1 MKRQTNPTFF
11 SDLSSFYSL
20 FLPVF
25 APLISLLW
33 LFSFATLLHA
43 LPKLPT
49 VEAKIDR
56 PHTGALLS
64 GKVDIFGLARGTM
77 FEEYRLEYAPISTDK
92 GRTVSTGWR
101 QIGGRATAPVT
112 ESGFLG
118 QWDAQRLRGNFLIR
132 LVVVSTSGNE
142 TQDQIE
148 VFIENERPRL
158 GLFDPP
164 EDLLTSETQ
173 ITVRGATE
181 KLNTVTLKSEGM
193 EMSLPIDSEGGF
205 VAQLPLTEGPN
216 RIEIQVT
223 NPIGLE
229 TRVVRTVVRDSQS
242 PQITLASSSDLAQLE
257 VPYVTVSGQ
266 IDDPDVQLSI
276 NGAAVPLKMD
286 GRFEHTLRLKEEG
299 STQGGGREAVNLI
312 SVTAIDRLGRK
323 TEVQR
328 RISYKKKDLL
338 LGIDL
343 NPPAIT
349 DALPPDGALLNRSDA
364 VITGFF
370 VDDVEIDPLTIRFSF
385 GGETFV
391 FDGSPGAPKFDGTLF
406 DFQPET
412 GKFTYTPPTELIDGI
427 YHFKWEVQ
435 DTGGNSASP
444 IDFSFTID
452 TRPFQA
458 SISAKRIEADR
469 GTLRITLATTKR
481 LAETPV
487 LEILP
492 SGSRLG
498 YTPNLDHFTVA
509 DEGLNADLQMG
520 NPQSI
525 FRYALDFPSS
535 SSQTGFTFSTQI
547 RSFNGEILP
556 VRGYFTDQNRLFEDI
571 QFPRFNLNR
580 DADVPMKTIL
590 LSIDGGPSVLL
601 LEDGAAPQV
610 TLRSQG
616 GSDQRTIH
624 TQQQNADA
632 RGLTILE
639 PIYVV
644 ESPVETGNVSFQVA
658 LPLPLDQNRDG
669 DGVAMFQW
677 DSQFQQWLP
686 LNAIRDHVTFESTV
700 DRFGSYALLID
711 RMPPTI
717 STVFPKD
724 SAEVQPEQFLVMY
737 EITDEGSGVNLIQ
750 LWVDNRAVQF
760 LYEDTTG
767 HLTYV
772 PSNLV
777 AGRHTLEISAT
788 DRAGNEARQKMEF
801 FTQDIF
807 DFADKVIVYP
817 NPTSHDAIITF
828 QLTKS
833 ADVTLEIY
841 NVTGGL
847 LYTDMLRNVVGQQP
861 ASLDEA
867 FVWDC
872 TNQVGEPVAGGVYIY
887 VLEAK
892 RDGETVRRSGK
903 VAVVR

>member
-1 MKRQTNPTFF
+1 MKRQINPTFF
-11 SDLSSFYSL
+11 SALSSFYSL
-20 FLPVF
+20 FLPIF
-25 APLISLLW
+25 ALLISVLW
-33 LFSFATLLHA
+33 LLSFTTLLHA
-43 LPKLPT
+43 LPALST

-56 PHTGALLS
+56 PHTGALLR
-64 GKVDIFGLARGTM
+64 GKVDIFGLARGAM
-77 FEEYRLEYAPISTDK
+77 FEEYRLEYTPISTDK

-112 ESGFLG
+112 EIGFLG

-158 GLFDPP
+158 EIFDPP
-164 EDLLTSETQ
+164 EDLLASETQ
-173 ITVRGATE
+173 ITVRGTTE

-193 EMSLPIDSEGGF
+193 EMSLPVDSEGGF

-229 TRVVRTVVRDSQS
+229 TRVVRTVVRDSQP
-242 PQITLASSSDLAQLE
+242 PQITLTSPPDLAQLE
-257 VPYVTVSGQ
+257 VPYVTLSGQ
-266 IDDPDVQLSI
+266 VDDLNAQFSI
-276 NGAAVPLKMD
+276 NGATVPLKMD
-286 GRFEHTLRLKEEG
+286 GRFEHTLRLKEG
-299 STQGGGREAVNLI
+299 STKGAGSEAVNLI

-328 RISYKKKDLL
+328 RINYKKKDLL

-349 DALPPDGALLNRSDA
+349 EVLPPDGAFLNRSDV
-364 VITGFF
+364 VITGFL
-370 VDDVEIDPLTIRFSF
+370 VDDMEIDPLTIRFSF

-391 FDGSPGAPKFDGTLF
+391 FDGGPGAPKFDGQLF

-412 GKFTYTPPTELIDGI
+412 GKFTYTPPTKLIGGT

-444 IDFSFTID
+444 IDFAFTID

-458 SISAKRIEADR
+458 SISAERIEADR
-469 GTLRITLATTKR
+469 DALRITLATTKR

-525 FRYALDFPSS
+525 FRYALDFPIS
-535 SSQTGFTFSTQI
+535 SSQTGFTFSARI

-556 VRGYFTDQNRLFEDI
+556 VHGYFTDQNRLFEDI
-571 QFPRFNLNR
+571 QFPRFNQGA
-580 DADVPMKTIL
+580 DAPMETIL

-616 GSDQRTIH
+616 GSDQTAIH
-624 TQQQNADA
+624 AQQQNADA

-639 PIYVV
+639 PIYVI
-644 ESPVETGNVSFQVA
+644 ESPVETGNVSFQIA
-658 LPLPLDQNRDG
+658 LPLPQERNGDG
-669 DGVAMFQW
+669 DGIAMFQW

-686 LNAIRDHVTFESTV
+686 LNAIRNRDTFESTA

-711 RMPPTI
+711 QMPPII
-717 STVFPKD
+717 STIFPKD
-724 SAEVQPEQFLVMY
+724 SEEVQPERFLVVH
-737 EITDEGSGVNLIQ
+737 EITDAGSGVDHIQ

-772 PSNLV
+772 PSNLT
-777 AGRHTLEISAT
+777 AGRHTLEVSAT
-788 DRAGNEARQKMEF
+788 DRAGNEARRKMEF

-807 DFADKVIVYP
+807 DFVDKVIVYP
-817 NPTSHDAIITF
+817 NPTSHGATITF

-841 NVTGGL
+841 DLTGHL
-847 LYTDMLRNVVGQQP
+847 LYTDVLRGVVGQQP
-861 ASLDEA
+861 ASPREI
-867 FVWDC
+867 FVWEC
-872 TNQVGEPVAGGVYIY
+872 ENQVGEPIASGIYLY
-887 VLEAK
+887 VLEAT
-892 RDGETVRRSGK
+892 REAEIVRRSGK